1 VTERADTT
9 GVRIGARPTLF
20 VTLEP
25 LTERLAGP
33 AIRVL
38 ELARQVAAGGAGP
51 VVVATTRACTRQDPA
66 VELRSADDRGL
77 RSLVGDTVARGGCV
91 VVQGDVLGV
100 HPWLV
105 DTDVPLVVDAY
116 DPFHLEQLERSR
128 ALPWPQRLAAS
139 RDAVRSLAVQLSR
152 ADLVLCASDRQRSL
166 WLGHLAALGR
176 VNPATYDQSP
186 ELRGLLA
193 VVPFGVPAEP
203 PAVLPRA
210 DVEGWPEAVG
220 DDHRV
225 VLWAGGLYEWLDP
238 RTVVQ
243 AMGLLEADV
252 PGARLI
258 FLGVQHPLGGG
269 IGGETVADVARLA
282 AELGLLD
289 RTVFLRPGW
298 VPYEKRGAW
307 LSAADVA
314 VSTHHQHVE
323 TEFSFRTRLLDSVW
337 AGLPTVVTS
346 GDDVG
351 RLLVEAGAAREVPPG
366 DPAALAAALTA
377 LLQDEESRRAA
388 ARATRPLAESL
399 QWSRT
404 ARPLVDFCADPQRA
418 PDLRL
423 PPAEVAVLAPWSAGR
438 PGRPSLVMRVV
449 AALREGGPALLLRRA
464 RARLPVPRR

>member
-1 VTERADTT
+1 
-9 GVRIGARPTLF
+9 

-38 ELARQVAAGGAGP
+38 ELSRQVAAGGAGE
-51 VVVATTRACTRQDPA
+51 VVVATMRSCTRRDPRVDLRA
-66 VELRSADDRGL
+66 VDDGGL
-77 RSLVGDTVARGGCV
+77 RSLVLDTAGRGGCV

-128 ALPWPQRLAAS
+128 SLPWAQRLAAS
-139 RDAVRSLAVQLSR
+139 RDAVRSLSVQLSR
-152 ADLVLCASDRQRSL
+152 ADLVLCASNRQRAL

-176 VNPATYDQSP
+176 VNPATYDESTD
-186 ELRGLLA
+186 LSGLLA
-193 VVPFGVPAEP
+193 VVPFGVPP
-203 PAVLPRA
+203 GSPAVLPRA
-210 DVEGWPEAVG
+210 AIEGWPDAVG
-220 DDHRV
+220 NDHQV

-238 RTVVQ
+238 RTVVE
-243 AMGLLEADV
+243 AMALLEADV

-258 FLGVQHPLGGG
+258 FLGVQHPVGGG
-269 IGGETVADVARLA
+269 IGAETVADVRRLA

-289 RTVFLRPGW
+289 RTVFLCPGW
-298 VPYEKRGAW
+298 VPYEERGAW

-314 VSTHHQHVE
+314 VSTHQQHVE

-351 RLLVEAGAAREVPPG
+351 SILVDAGAAREVPPG
-366 DPAALAAALTA
+366 DPAALAAALAT
-377 LLQDEESRRAA
+377 LLQDPGARRAA
-388 ARATRPLAESL
+388 GSATRSLAESL

-404 ARPLVDFCADPQRA
+404 AQPLVAFCAAPRRA

-423 PPAEVAVLAPWSAGR
+423 PPGDVAVLAPWSAGR
-438 PGRPSLVMRVV
+438 AGRPSPAMRVV

-464 RARLPVPRR
+464 RARLPRQRG